1 MLNKIKI
8 GPKLIGGFVIVS
20 LISVVIG
27 VIGYVSLKEVG
38 NVRLPSIIG
47 LQRIFRTM
55 NDLRV
60 SERTLLIPDLSAE
73 YKQLM
78 TDRMS
83 ESWKTLEDGWKIYEP
98 LPQTKEEAV
107 IWKQFVPAF
116 NDWKTKHETVIQLA
130 QAGKLDEAKALS
142 IGDGSQALLK
152 VEEHLKSLITLNDKV
167 ADAYVKRANSIV
179 LISVILG
186 FIIAVVLGIALTL
199 SITKPITNMV
209 EVSNNIAN
217 GDIEQRIEHK
227 SADEIGLLANSFR
240 QMVDYVRGVADSVIS
255 ISKGDVSIDIKPK
268 SDKDVLSKSVVQVTT
283 TLKDLISETN
293 TLSKAA
299 IAGKLDTR
307 GNAQKFQGGYQD
319 IVQGFNDTLDAVIG
333 PLNVA
338 AEYVDRISKGDIP
351 PKITESY
358 NGDFNEIKNNINVLI
373 ETLNS
378 FTGEMNNLYKE
389 QNAGNI
395 DFYIEES
402 KFDGVYK
409 QMANGVNEAVKIHV
423 NNILKIL
430 DIIKSYANGDF
441 EPILEKLPGKQVIAN
456 ERIDLIRNNLL
467 DLIKETGILVES
479 AIAGKLDT
487 RADASKFMGDY
498 VKIIDGINKTLD
510 AVIGPLNVAAEY
522 VDRISKGDI
531 PPKITESY
539 NGDFNEIKNNLN
551 QCIDTLNMLISEMKH
566 MSDEHNAGDIDVAID
581 SGKFQGAYSTIA
593 QGVNDMVA
601 GHITVNKKAMA
612 CVGEFGKGNFEA
624 PLDKFPGKKAFIND
638 TIEQVR
644 ANLKALIAD
653 ANMLS
658 KAAVEGKL
666 DTRADATKHQGDFR
680 KIVEGVNDTLD
691 AVIAPI
697 NESSKV
703 LAECAEGDLTV
714 RMTGDYKGQLA
725 ELKNS
730 INTTIESLETTL
742 SQVNSSVGQ
751 VSSASE
757 QIASGS
763 QSLAESASEQASSL
777 EEISSSL
784 EELSSM
790 AKQNADNS
798 SQAKN
803 LSQEAS
809 NSAKAGNE
817 AMDMMNQ
824 AITKIKGSSDE
835 TAKIIKTID
844 EIAFQ
849 TNLLALNAAVE
860 AARAGEAGKGF
871 AVVAEEVRNLAQR
884 SASAAKNTSDLIQQ
898 ATENADD
905 GVRISGEVAKTFAEI
920 AQSINKVNDLIA
932 EISAASIEQ
941 SQGIGQI
948 NTAVADMDKLTQSN
962 AANSEQSASAAQ
974 ELSAQ
979 VSELRSMIGRF
990 RMNGNGHSKSEN
1002 SVKNVMSMI
1011 SKKADTKEKKKPANT
1026 MNLSSGKGKDFFP
1039 LDDTE
1044 LAEF

>member
-60 SERTLLIPDLSAE
+60 SERTLLLPDLSAE

-78 TDRMS
+78 TNRMN
-83 ESWKTLEDGWKIYEP
+83 ESWKTLEEGWKIYEP
-98 LPQTKEEAV
+98 LPQTKEEAI

-116 NDWKTKHETVIQLA
+116 EDWKTKHETVIQLA
-130 QAGKLDEAKALS
+130 LAGKIDEAKTLS
-142 IGDGSQALLK
+142 TGDGSQALLE

-283 TLKDLISETN
+283 TLKDLISEAN

-319 IVQGFNDTLDAVIG
+319 IVQGVND
-333 PLNVA
+333 
-338 AEYVDRISKGDIP
+338 
-351 PKITESY
+351 
-358 NGDFNEIKNNINVLI
+358 
-373 ETLNS
+373 
-378 FTGEMNNLYKE
+378 
-389 QNAGNI
+389 
-395 DFYIEES
+395 
-402 KFDGVYK
+402 
-409 QMANGVNEAVKIHV
+409 
-423 NNILKIL
+423 
-430 DIIKSYANGDF
+430 
-441 EPILEKLPGKQVIAN
+441 
-456 ERIDLIRNNLL
+456 
-467 DLIKETGILVES
+467 
-479 AIAGKLDT
+479 
-487 RADASKFMGDY
+487 
-498 VKIIDGINKTLD
+498 TLD

-551 QCIDTLNMLISEMKH
+551 QCIDAINLLVSE
-566 MSDEHNAGDIDVAID
+566 
-581 SGKFQGAYSTIA
+581 
-593 QGVNDMVA
+593 
-601 GHITVNKKAMA
+601 
-612 CVGEFGKGNFEA
+612 
-624 PLDKFPGKKAFIND
+624 
-638 TIEQVR
+638 
-644 ANLKALIAD
+644 ANI
-653 ANMLS
+653 LS

-920 AQSINKVNDLIA
+920 AQNINKVNDLIA
-932 EISAASIEQ
+932 EISAASTEQ

-1026 MNLSSGKGKDFFP
+1026 MNLSSSKGKDFFP